1 MIQKRNRIKA
11 KILRG
16 ELTLMDRGILFSVFD
31 QKEGLSVP
39 VYYSGGLTEEEASHI
54 AHRSQMTLS
63 MMSTAEVET
72 AEAILPFSGLNKLGF
87 ILLFQIRQSDPV
99 EQKCVASLFY
109 LVPQDQQVFLYN
121 KVPFLKF
128 KAEELA
134 NQIKLNYVYTGAL
147 KFPIELA
154 KALEGW
160 RVTEREATTEI
171 QIIERRVILSEK
183 KEGSSVD
190 FFLSQVRKNEDR
202 VVGALFRS
210 RPVFVTGESDILID
224 LMVHSLDMLVPYV
237 NLRKV
242 SYTKEIIDPA
252 YADIIGVSKDLVKN
266 YPSEV
271 LINIEKKRVQNGEP
285 CVYSKKLI
293 KEMRKNPSK
302 TAEIVKESTNK
313 ILKVAGM
320 LVEAFSYSEAEKESK
335 INEIQKTYDSSL
347 IEVAAEIGAQ
357 RNPLIRKLLL
367 QRVSARFLDW
377 MGDL

>member
-1 MIQKRNRIKA
+1 
-11 KILRG
+11 
-16 ELTLMDRGILFSVFD
+16 MDRGILFSVFD
-31 QKEGLSVP
+31 QKEGLSIP
-39 VYYSGGLTEEEASHI
+39 VYYSGGLTEEEASHV

-147 KFPIELA
+147 KFPKELA